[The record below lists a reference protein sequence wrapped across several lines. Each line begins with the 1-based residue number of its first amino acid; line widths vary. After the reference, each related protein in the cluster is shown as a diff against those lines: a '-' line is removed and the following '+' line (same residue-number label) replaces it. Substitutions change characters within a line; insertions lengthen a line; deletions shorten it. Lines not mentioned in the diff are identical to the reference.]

1 MDICAEIQ
9 DERWVGNTRCG
20 IVDGRMSLVE
30 AARAFKLADDVATYR
45 SIGANEAEAIAI
57 RLLHTGLAHPGEIM
71 SVTRETELWRKFMSL
86 FQGQDVSFATNTASA
101 DVESWFVVAA
111 TQATFD
117 MGVLVVGGTMVGCL
131 WVEEEG

>member
-9 DERWVGNTRCG
+9 VERWVGHTRCG

-45 SIGANEAEAIAI
+45 PIGAKEAEAIAI

-71 SVTRETELWRKFMSL
+71 SVTRATELWRKFMSL

-101 DVESWFVVAA
+101 DVASWSWSPA

-131 WVEEEG
+131 WVEEED